1 MNAPSKVL
9 ELVDLFRRNADAYHA
24 PHYNEAMV
32 RQEFINPLFKCL
44 GWDMD
49 NEQGYAEA
57 YKDVIHEAAIKIGGA
72 TKAPDYCFRVGG
84 APKFFLEAKRPSVNL
99 KDDPAPAYQ
108 LRRYAWTGK
117 LSLSILT
124 DFEEFAVYDCRVR
137 PAHTDK
143 AGVARILYWRY
154 DEYPQRW
161 DELAGIFA
169 RIYPQRLLR
178 QVRRIQQG
186 QARHRHRRCRLLAG
200 DRELARHACP

>member
-1 MNAPSKVL
+1 MSASDKVL

-24 PHYNEAMV
+24 PQYNEAMV

-49 NEQGYAEA
+49 NEQDYAEA

-72 TKAPDYCFRVGG
+72 TKAPDYCFRIGG
-84 APKFFLEAKRPSVNL
+84 AAKFFLEAKRPSVNI
-99 KDDPAPAYQ
+99 KDDAAPAYQ

-124 DFEEFAVYDCRVR
+124 DFEEFAVYDCRVK

-143 AGVARILYWRY
+143 SGVARILYLRY
-154 DEYPQRW
+154 DDYAERW
-161 DELAGIFA
+161 DAIADVFGRDTILKGSFD
-169 RIYPQRLLR
+169 LWKK
-178 QVRRIQQG
+178 
-186 QARHRHRRCRLLAG
+186 
-200 DRELARHACP
+200 